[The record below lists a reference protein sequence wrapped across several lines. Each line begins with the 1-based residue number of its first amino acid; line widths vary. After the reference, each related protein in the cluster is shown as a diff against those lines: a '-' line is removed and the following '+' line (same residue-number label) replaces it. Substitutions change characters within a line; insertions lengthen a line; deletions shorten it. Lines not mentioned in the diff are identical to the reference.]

1 MHLDEGESKTS
12 MEARQ
17 EKKER
22 EKKMMEE
29 LQEKKKEFL
38 AGLNFSHCRSLGQHC
53 LGVVHDS
60 DTVRTEPEQH
70 QDYDQFL
77 VAR

>member
-29 LQEKKKEFL
+29 LQEKKEGVFGWAQFL
-38 AGLNFSHCRSLGQHC
+38 ALSFFGSALSWSG
-53 LGVVHDS
+53 
-60 DTVRTEPEQH
+60 
-70 QDYDQFL
+70 
-77 VAR
+77 A

>member
-29 LQEKKKEFL
+29 LQEKKEFL

-60 DTVRTEPEQH
+60 DTGRTEPEQH

>member
-1 MHLDEGESKTS
+1 MHLDEGESKTN

-29 LQEKKKEFL
+29 LQEKKRSFGWAQFL
-38 AGLNFSHCRSLGQHC
+38 ALSFFGSALSWSG
-53 LGVVHDS
+53 
-60 DTVRTEPEQH
+60 
-70 QDYDQFL
+70 
-77 VAR
+77 A